1 MKRYKKY
8 KKQIYLDA
16 LRILVLIVGI
26 DFRNIFFDF

>member
-8 KKQIYLDA
+8 KKQIYLDV